1 MLWPSTHDDVD
12 PIAVYA
18 ADRRSATARPWVMVN
33 MIATVDGSAAGAS
46 GVSGDLGGPA
56 DKRVFSAI
64 RAVADVIVAGSAT
77 ITTEDYGPSRPS
89 SSVTQQRLARGQPAR
104 PRIAVVTGS
113 LRVDPEQRLFRDATP
128 DARPIVLTTERADPR
143 RRRALDAVAEVHTAG
158 VEQVDWPRAIDVLHS
173 TAGARVVLC
182 EGGPRTNAQLVAQ
195 SLVVEMCLPL
205 VPMFPS
211 ETGSRVLHAPGLPAP
226 LRLALDRVLTE
237 DDYLFLRYV
246 RDRTTG

>member
-33 MIATVDGSAAGAS
+33 MITTVDGSAAGAS

-56 DKRVFSAI
+56 DKKVFSAI

-89 SSVTQQRLARGQPAR
+89 PSVTQQRLARGQAAR
-104 PRIAVVTGS
+104 PRLAVVTGS
-113 LRVDPEQRLFRDATP
+113 LRVNPEQRLFRDATP

-143 RRRALDAVAEVHTAG
+143 RRRALEAVSEVRTAG

-182 EGGPRTNAQLVAQ
+182 EGGPRTNSQLVAHD
-195 SLVVEMCLPL
+195 LVDELCVT
-205 VPMFPS
+205 VAPMLLS
-211 ETGSRVLHAPGLPAP
+211 GTGSRIIHGPGLPAP
-226 LRLALDRVLTE
+226 LGLTLDRVLTE
-237 DDYLFLRYV
+237 DGYLFLRYV
-246 RDRTTG
+246 RDRATG